1 MVDAQ
6 LNKNNIERGKSRMTQ
21 RDGVEWI
28 ANLFEISPEQLTPDT
43 LRDAISAWDS
53 LGVLTLMA
61 SLDTDFGIVLTDDDV
76 LTIKKVGDILDI
88 MRRNGVLTESF

>member
-1 MVDAQ
+1 
-6 LNKNNIERGKSRMTQ
+6 MTQ

-28 ANLFEISPEQLTPDT
+28 AKLFEISHEQLTPDT

-61 SLDTDFGIVLTDDDV
+61 SLDSDFGIVLTDDDIQG
-76 LTIKKVGDILDI
+76 IKKVGDILDV
-88 MRRNGVLTESF
+88 MRRSGKLT

>member
-6 LNKNNIERGKSRMTQ
+6 LNKGNIERGKSRMTQ

-76 LTIKKVGDILDI
+76 QGIKKVGDILDV
-88 MRRNGVLTESF
+88 MRRSGKLT

>member
-1 MVDAQ
+1 
-6 LNKNNIERGKSRMTQ
+6 MTQ

-88 MRRNGVLTESF
+88 MRQNGVLTESF

>member
-1 MVDAQ
+1 
-6 LNKNNIERGKSRMTQ
+6 MTQ

-43 LRDAISAWDS
+43 FRDAISAWDS

-61 SLDTDFGIVLTDDDV
+61 GLDSDFGIVLTDDDV

>member
-6 LNKNNIERGKSRMTQ
+6 LNKGNIERGKSRMTQ

-43 LRDAISAWDS
+43 FRDAISAWDS

>member
-1 MVDAQ
+1 M
-6 LNKNNIERGKSRMTQ
+6 MQ

-61 SLDTDFGIVLTDDDV
+61 SLDTDFGIVLTDDDIQG
-76 LTIKKVGDILDI
+76 IKKVGDILDV
-88 MRRNGVLTESF
+88 MRRSGKLT